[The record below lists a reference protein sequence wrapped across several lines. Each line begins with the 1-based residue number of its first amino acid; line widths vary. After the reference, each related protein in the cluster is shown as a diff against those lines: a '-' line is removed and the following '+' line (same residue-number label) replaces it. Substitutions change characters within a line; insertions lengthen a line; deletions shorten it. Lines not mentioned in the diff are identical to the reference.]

1 MANVSLNASIR
12 SCKVDSGYAS
22 KIQSDRYLNPGNMI
36 CPIWNGV
43 DTAGRQASINSFNTK
58 NAGCNSAEDRLY
70 VENYQ
75 RPQYVEYVNLSAAGY
90 QDPKKLTIP
99 EFSQMKAKSQLKKS
113 HNVAGNYGLQFGSNV
128 YPNCSVNNY
137 ENGMRM
143 GMYSQ
148 KNSVLGIPQSLPTP
162 LDQLQFQTKATEQ
175 RMKSH
180 YAQMSHSNMMKKKSG
195 F

>member
-22 KIQSDRYLNPGNMI
+22 KIQSDRYLNPGNMV
-36 CPIWNGV
+36 CPIWTGV
-43 DTAGRQASINSFNTK
+43 ETAGRQASVNSFNTK

-75 RPQYVEYVNLSAAGY
+75 RPQYVEYVNLSAAGF
-90 QDPKKLTIP
+90 QEPRKMTMQ
-99 EFSQMKAKSQLKKS
+99 EFSQMRSKSQLKNSNK
-113 HNVAGNYGLQFGSNV
+113 VAGNYGLQFGSNV
-128 YPNCSVNNY
+128 YPGCSVNNY

-148 KNSVLGIPQSLPTP
+148 KNSILDIPQSLPTP
-162 LDQLQFQTKATEQ
+162 LNQLQFQQKATEQ

-180 YAQMSHSNMMKKKSG
+180 YSQMNKSNNMKKKSG